1 MNRAAA
7 PVIGLLYPG
16 VGAEDDFPALER
28 QLAGRLRLPLVT
40 TAGGDVQHTVAAL
53 RRVGSSGNLLDGVR
67 RLAAFGPDAVMWA
80 CTSGSFVFG
89 FGGARQQAAELAA
102 AAGRPASSTSLA
114 FAHAVRRLGLG
125 TVAVA
130 ASYPEDLARHFRTFL
145 AEAGIAVVNLDSSGI
160 PTAGEAGRM
169 GLPEIARMAAAADRP
184 DAEAVL
190 VPDTAVHSL
199 AWLGELEQAVGKTVL
214 TANQVTVWEGL
225 RIAGRLD
232 GLGRV
237 DGLGRLFRT
246 PDAAPVKG
254 GDPA

>member
-1 MNRAAA
+1 MNRPKA
-7 PVIGLLYPG
+7 PVVGLLYPG

-28 QLAGRLRLPLVT
+28 RLAGGLQLPLVT
-40 TAGGDVQHTVAAL
+40 TAGGDVQHTVGTL
-53 RRVGSSGNLLDGVR
+53 RRVGAPGNLLDGVR
-67 RLAAFGPDAVMWA
+67 RLAAFGPDSVMWA

-89 FGGARQQAAELAA
+89 FAGARQQAAELAA

-114 FAHAVRRLGLG
+114 FARAVRWLGLG
-125 TVAVA
+125 AVAVA
-130 ASYPEDLARHFRTFL
+130 ASYPEDLAVHFRMFL
-145 AEAGIAVVNLDSSGI
+145 AEAGIAVVNLDSRGL

-169 GLPEIARMAAAADRP
+169 GLPDVARMAAAADRP

-199 AWLGELEQAVGKTVL
+199 AWLDELEQAVGKTVL

-232 GLGRV
+232 GPGRI

-246 PDAAPVKG
+246 ADQAPAKG
-254 GDPA
+254 GDKA

>member
-1 MNRAAA
+1 MNRR
-7 PVIGLLYPG
+7 PVPVVGLLYPG

-28 QLAGRLRLPLVT
+28 RLAGRLRLPLVT
-40 TAGGDVQHTVAAL
+40 TAGGDVQHTVETL
-53 RRVGSSGNLLDGVR
+53 REVGGSGNLLDGVR
-67 RLAAFGPDAVMWA
+67 RLAAFGPDSVMWA
-80 CTSGSFVFG
+80 CTSGSFVLG
-89 FGGARQQAAELAA
+89 FAGAPQQSAEIAA

-114 FAHAVRRLGLG
+114 FVHAVRRLGLG
-125 TVAVA
+125 AVAVA
-130 ASYPEDLARHFRTFL
+130 ASYPEDLARHFRMFL

-169 GLPEIARMAAAADRP
+169 GLPDVARMAAAADRP
-184 DAEAVL
+184 DAKAVL

-199 AWLGELEQAVGKTVL
+199 AWLDELEQAVGKTVL

-232 GLGRV
+232 GLGRIE
-237 DGLGRLFRT
+237 GLGSLFR
-246 PDAAPVKG
+246 AADPATAQG